1 MTHDGVEEPGVHARK
16 GRVDE
21 ATAMEAHDDKE
32 LLTPWDATGQ
42 VQLHGKAGLGVD
54 DHVLGDVG
62 DRFRYSF
69 TKSTP
74 PPTPSPG
81 EQSSPCSSLAN
92 PQVDGDLRHLRLP
105 SPWRTLSVAAAA
117 EEETETVSL
126 GDGRW

>member
-1 MTHDGVEEPGVHARK
+1 
-16 GRVDE
+16 
-21 ATAMEAHDDKE
+21 MEAHDDRE

-105 SPWRTLSVAAAA
+105 
-117 EEETETVSL
+117 VSL
-126 GDGRW
+126 ANPLGGGGGGEGDRDGLPRRRSMVTYAISVPLPPPP